1 MVNSSKKT
9 DSWQDFMETYLAL
22 PGHPPFDADHSV
34 VYTLD
39 ESLSYYPVQDE
50 FNVDLRTQV
59 AYVGVYCAI
68 WLFVIVAG
76 SRRNLGAYIAGFLV
90 GFVIFLLEGF
100 YYSMITRVAVISTEG
115 GNPYPYITNAPAV
128 ENVEKGTPVKD
139 KSKFVSYSPGS
150 VYGGFKVLFDNKNKP
165 GDKESGYLY
174 TASTFLEKSSLGE
187 FKAVDFSKYI
197 GGDKPTGLSRP
208 SEMRS
213 YNPGTQS
220 NVSFDSDRIELLS
233 RTSYYIGI
241 IIITWAMYV
250 TTSPWGSIRQLYWNI
265 LAFMVAVVSGA
276 IVVDTYRSTG
286 EEAVFYIKKRLL
298 ILAISFGVTS
308 IFVL

>member
-9 DSWQDFMETYLAL
+9 DSWQNFMERYLAL
-22 PGHPPFDADHSV
+22 PGHPPFDADHSI

-39 ESLSYYPVQDE
+39 ESMAYYPV
-50 FNVDLRTQV
+50 TQESIV
-59 AYVGVYCAI
+59 NIQTQIIYIGVYCAI
-68 WLFVIVAG
+68 WLFVIIAG
-76 SRRNLGAYIAGFLV
+76 SRRNIGAYVVGFLV
-90 GFVIFLLEGF
+90 GFSIFLLEAY
-100 YYSMITRVAVISTEG
+100 YYSMITNVAVIDAEG
-115 GNPYPYITNAPAV
+115 GNPYPYISNVPAV

-139 KSKFVSYSPGS
+139 KNRFISYRPDSN
-150 VYGGFKVLFDNKNKP
+150 YNGFKVLFENKHKP
-165 GDKESGYLY
+165 ADDENGYLY

-187 FKAVDFSKYI
+187 FKAVDFSDYI
-197 GGDKPTGLSRP
+197 NGITPTGLSRP
-208 SEMRS
+208 SDMS
-213 YNPGTQS
+213 TFNPGTQS
-220 NVSFDSDRIELLS
+220 NVSFDSDRVELLS

-276 IVVDTYRSTG
+276 IIVDTYREG
-286 EEAVFYIKKRLL
+286 GQELVFYIKKRLL